1 MYFVFDLGYSHVTSA
16 SKMIGGRLPCTGS
29 MIQVQKLGENKRD
42 PLG

>member
-16 SKMIGGRLPCTGS
+16 SKIIGERLPCTGS
-29 MIQVQKLGENKRD
+29 MIQVTKLEESKRD